1 MRNILIFILFL
12 GIINASPFGLDSLNQ
27 FKGTNPKIDLS
38 KDKKLSKKTYK
49 ELIKALNYKTK
60 SFAIAVNTT
69 FVAIDSYSKTI
80 INDGDTIDILA
91 PVQGG

>member
-1 MRNILIFILFL
+1 MYKRLNRVNLMEKKMKKIKIS
-12 GIINASPFGLDSLNQ
+12 INGEIKEISENLNV
-27 FKGTNPKIDLS
+27 
-38 KDKKLSKKTYK
+38 K

-60 SFAIAVNTT
+60 SFAVAVNTT